1 MIVFAVVVAAATLA
15 GGLLG
20 AVALSRLRT
29 VRLQLLGL
37 GLLAV
42 VLPLA
47 AVSLSGV
54 VMFDSGHDL
63 TILFVAGAASTA
75 AIAGALLLARSI
87 MRPIE
92 RVRDAASALAGGDL
106 SARAPETGTAELAA
120 LAASFNEMAQN
131 LESLF
136 DARRQ
141 LVAWASHDLRTPLAS
156 MQAMIEALEDGLAE
170 PERYLP
176 AMREQVQ
183 ILGRLVDDL
192 FELAR
197 IDAGALT
204 LEIRES
210 ALSGL
215 VESCLR
221 GVEAEAVARHVRLE
235 ALIDAGVPPVRCA
248 PDKVERVLYNLLTNA
263 LRHTPS
269 DGSVAVLVEPLA
281 AEVRVTV
288 EDTGDGIATDHENRV
303 FDRFWRGDRAR
314 TPGVAG
320 AGLGLAIA
328 RGLIEAQ
335 GGRIWAENRTG
346 GGARV
351 SFTLPA
357 A

>member
-1 MIVFAVVVAAATLA
+1 MIVFGIVVALATLA
-15 GGLLG
+15 VGLL
-20 AVALSRLRT
+20 AALFLRRLPT

-37 GLLAV
+37 AV
-42 VLPLA
+42 IAIVLPLA
-47 AVSLSGV
+47 AVALSGA
-54 VMFDSGHDL
+54 VMFHSGEDMTVL
-63 TILFVAGAASTA
+63 LVAVAASTA
-75 AIAGALLLARSI
+75 SIAAALLLGRSI
-87 MRPIE
+87 SRPIE
-92 RVRDAASALAGGDL
+92 RLRKTSSAVAGGDL
-106 SARAPETGTAELAA
+106 GARAPEEGPAEIAELAR
-120 LAASFNEMAQN
+120 SFNEMAAN

-183 ILGRLVDDL
+183 ILGRLIDDL

-204 LEIRES
+204 LDLREATLGS
-210 ALSGL
+210 L
-215 VESCLR
+215 VDACLR
-221 GVEAEAVARHVRLE
+221 GVEAEATARQIHLE
-235 ALIDAGVPPVRCA
+235 SQIVGGVPSVLCA
-248 PDKVERVLYNLLTNA
+248 PDQVERVLYNLLTNA

-269 DGSVAVLVEPLA
+269 DGSVAIVVEPLA
-281 AEVRVTV
+281 EEVRVSV
-288 EDTGDGIATDHENRV
+288 EDTGEGLPTESERRV

-314 TPGVAG
+314 TPGQAG

-328 RGLIEAQ
+328 RGLVEAQ
-335 GGRIWAENRTG
+335 GGRIWAENRPG